1 MILFGGIFMNKML
14 VVTLAEPIGK
24 KYRDEL
30 YNFFGDDIIVDYMVC
45 SSDNIKA
52 VYEYDLILISSYDIV
67 NEIKEY
73 INPKSKIIKIIKNIN
88 PKGLQKLEKIPY
100 GEAAL
105 VVNVG
110 PKSAS
115 ESIHLIYAHGRTD
128 LDLYPY
134 YPGIKE
140 YVDTDIVITQ
150 GEPDIFQGKG
160 KNIIDIYSTVID
172 AQVYWDIILYFNL
185 PKDKYAKKLAEMS
198 VVNKNSNEGFSYIIS
213 EKVIQDN
220 VINALFENL
229 NEGIIIF
236 DSNEIIVNSSSIVQ
250 KFIGT
255 ANANIIGK
263 KVYDLLP
270 IDQIKLGKNEEMLIS
285 INNNVLICNIVRNII
300 LGSKD
305 IGLIIL
311 KRYDDMQIKM
321 YKHAKQLT
329 EKGYRAKYGLDD
341 IAGNSDVI
349 NKLKERCVKMAAS
362 ESTVLIY
369 GESGTG
375 KEIFAHIIHENSFRK
390 DKQFIAI
397 NCASIPENLLESE
410 LFGYEEGAF
419 TGAKKGG
426 KMGIFELAD
435 GGTLFLDEI
444 GEIPLHLQNRLLRV
458 LQEKEVTRIG
468 GTRVIPID
476 VRIIAATNV
485 DLRERVRKG
494 LFRKD
499 LYYRIC
505 VLPLNIPPLRE
516 RGNDVLDIFNK
527 FCEDYSYKM
536 TLSDEVKEYFLNY
549 SWEGNVRELRNCFEY
564 LKHLGK
570 KMIYYDDLPET
581 IKSNVSTKHE
591 KNNAVVEVEKNCS
604 HIEIEI
610 LSIINSENSKNRKIG
625 RKKISEMLFK
635 KDIFMSEQEV
645 RNKLLELRNKG
656 FVDIT
661 KGRSG
666 TKITERGKKYLACFE
681 NF

>member
-1 MILFGGIFMNKML
+1 MNRML

-24 KYRDEL
+24 QYRDEL
-30 YNFFGDDIIVDYMVC
+30 KSFFVDDITVDYMVC

-52 VYEYDLILISSYDIV
+52 VYDYNLILISNYDLV

-73 INPKSKIIKIIKNIN
+73 INPQSKTIKIIKNIN
-88 PKGLQKLEKIPY
+88 PKGLEKIENIPY

-115 ESIHLIYAHGRTD
+115 ESIHLIYLHGRTD

-140 YVDTDIVITQ
+140 YKDTEIVITQ
-150 GEPDIFQGKG
+150 GEPDIYQNKD
-160 KNIIDIYSTVID
+160 KQIIDIYNTVID
-172 AQVYWDIILYFNL
+172 IQIYWDIILYFGL
-185 PKDKYAKKLAEMS
+185 PKGKYSKKLAEMS
-198 VVNKNSNEGFSYIIS
+198 FVNRNSNEGFSYIMS

-236 DSNEIIVNSSSIVQ
+236 DSDEVIINSSSIVQ
-250 KFIGT
+250 KFMGI
-255 ANANIIGK
+255 ANVNIIGRR
-263 KVYDLLP
+263 VYDVLT
-270 IDQIKLGKNEEMLIS
+270 IDKDQLSRNEEMLIS
-285 INNNVLICNIVRNII
+285 INNNVLICNIVRNIT
-300 LGSKD
+300 LGNRD

-311 KRYDDMQIKM
+311 KRYDDMQMKM
-321 YKHAKQLT
+321 YRHTKQLT
-329 EKGYRAKYGLDD
+329 EKGYRAKYRLDD
-341 IAGNSDVI
+341 ITGSSTII
-349 NKLKERCVKMAAS
+349 NDLKERCIKMAAS
-362 ESTVLIY
+362 EATVLIL

-375 KEIFAHIIHENSFRK
+375 KEIFAHVIHENSFRK

-410 LFGYEEGAF
+410 FFGYDEGSF

-458 LQEKEVTRIG
+458 LQEKEVTRVG
-468 GTRVIPID
+468 GNSVIPID
-476 VRIIAATNV
+476 VRVIAATNV
-485 DLRERVRKG
+485 DIKNQVDRG

-505 VLPLNIPPLRE
+505 VLPLNIPPLRD
-516 RGNDVLDIFNK
+516 RGNDVFEIFYK
-527 FCEDYSYKM
+527 FCKDYSYKM
-536 TLSDEVKEYFLNY
+536 NLSDEVREYFLNY

-564 LKHLGK
+564 LKYLGK
-570 KMIYYDDLPET
+570 KTIYYDDLPET
-581 IKSNVSTKHE
+581 IKKNETIVE
-591 KNNAVVEVEKNCS
+591 KVYKVVELKENCGNV
-604 HIEIEI
+604 EIEI
-610 LSIINSENSKNRKIG
+610 LDIIMSENAKNRKIG
-625 RKKISEMLFK
+625 RKKISDLLCK
-635 KDIFMSEQEV
+635 KNIFMSEQEV
-645 RNKLLELRNKG
+645 RKKLLELKDKNL
-656 FVDIT
+656 VDIT
-661 KGRSG
+661 KGRGG
-666 TKITERGKKYLACFE
+666 TRITDEGIKYLKCFKK
-681 NF
+681 NI

>member
-1 MILFGGIFMNKML
+1 MNKML
-14 VVTLAEPIGK
+14 VVTLAEPIAIQ
-24 KYRDEL
+24 YRDEL
-30 YNFFGDDIIVDYMVC
+30 RSFFGDAITVDYWIC
-45 SSDNIKA
+45 NFSNIKD
-52 VYEYDLILISSYDIV
+52 VYDYDLVLISNFDLV

-88 PKGLQKLEKIPY
+88 PKGLRKIESIPY

-115 ESIHLIYAHGRTD
+115 ESIHLIYSHGRTD

-140 YVDTDIVITQ
+140 YVDTEIVITQ
-150 GEPDIFQGKG
+150 GEPDIYQNKD
-160 KNIIDIYSTVID
+160 KDIIDIYATVID
-172 AQVYWDIILYFNL
+172 AQIYWDIILYFGL
-185 PKDKYAKKLAEMS
+185 PKDKYGKKLAEMS
-198 VVNKNSNEGFSYIIS
+198 VVNRNSNEGFSYIMS

-236 DSNEIIVNSSSIVQ
+236 DTDENIINSSSIVQ
-250 KFIGT
+250 NFLGI
-255 ANANIIGK
+255 ANVNIIGRT
-263 KVYDLLP
+263 VYDVLP
-270 IDQIKLGKNEEMLIS
+270 IDKNQLGRNEEMLIS
-285 INNNVLICNIVRNII
+285 VNNNVLICNTVRNIT
-300 LGSKD
+300 LGNKD

-311 KRYDDMQIKM
+311 KRYDDMQMKM
-321 YKHAKQLT
+321 YKHTKELT
-329 EKGYRAKYGLDD
+329 EKGYRAKYSLDD

-349 NKLKERCVKMAAS
+349 NDLKERCIKMAAS
-362 ESTVLIY
+362 EATVLIL

-375 KEIFAHIIHENSFRK
+375 KEIFAHVIHENSFRK

-410 LFGYEEGAF
+410 FFGYEEGSF

-458 LQEKEVTRIG
+458 LQEKEVTRVG
-468 GTRVIPID
+468 GNSVIPID
-476 VRIIAATNV
+476 VRVIAATNV
-485 DLRERVRKG
+485 DLKNQVRKG

-505 VLPLNIPPLRE
+505 VLPLNIPPLRD
-516 RGNDVLDIFNK
+516 RGSDVLDIFDK
-527 FCEDYSYKM
+527 FCRDYSYKM
-536 TLSDEVKEYFLNY
+536 NLTDEVKKHFLNY
-549 SWEGNVRELRNCFEY
+549 SWEGNIRELRNCFEY

-570 KMIYYDDLPET
+570 KTICYGDLPET
-581 IKSNVSTKHE
+581 IKMDVSFAE
-591 KNNAVVEVEKNCS
+591 RASSVVKLEENSRDV
-604 HIEIEI
+604 EIEI
-610 LSIINSENSKNRKIG
+610 LSIIKDENSQNRKIG
-625 RKKISEMLFK
+625 RKKISKLLCK
-635 KDIFMSEQEV
+635 KNIFMSEQEV
-645 RNKLLELRNKG
+645 RKILLELKDKNL
-656 FVDIT
+656 VDIT
-661 KGRSG
+661 KGRGG
-666 TKITERGKKYLACFE
+666 TRITNEGIKYLMTF
-681 NF
+681 

>member
-1 MILFGGIFMNKML
+1 MNKML

-24 KYRDEL
+24 QYRDEL
-30 YNFFGDDIIVDYMVC
+30 KRFFGDAITIDYMVC
-45 SSDNIKA
+45 SSSNIKA
-52 VYEYDLILISSYDIV
+52 VYDYDLILISNYDLV

-73 INPKSKIIKIIKNIN
+73 INSRSKIIKIIKNIN
-88 PKGLQKLEKIPY
+88 PKGLEKIEKIPY

-115 ESIHLIYAHGRTD
+115 ESIHLIYSHGRTD

-140 YVDTDIVITQ
+140 YADTEIVITQ
-150 GEPDIFQGKG
+150 GEPDIFINKD
-160 KNIIDIYSTVID
+160 KHIIDIYATVID
-172 AQVYWDIILYFNL
+172 AQIYWDIILYFGL
-185 PKDKYAKKLAEMS
+185 PRDRYGKKLAEMS
-198 VVNKNSNEGFSYIIS
+198 VVNRNSNEGFSYIIS

-236 DSNEIIVNSSSIVQ
+236 DSDEIVINSSSSVQ

-255 ANANIIGK
+255 ANINIIGRT
-263 KVYDLLP
+263 VYEVLP
-270 IDQIKLGKNEEMLIS
+270 IDKGQLYRNEEMLIP
-285 INNNVLICNIVRNII
+285 INNNVLICNIVRNIT
-300 LGSKD
+300 LGKRD

-311 KRYDDMQIKM
+311 KRYDDMQMKM
-321 YKHAKQLT
+321 YKHTKDLT
-329 EKGYRAKYGLDD
+329 EKGYRAKYSLDD

-349 NKLKERCVKMAAS
+349 NGLKERCIKMAAS
-362 ESTVLIY
+362 EATVLIL

-375 KEIFAHIIHENSFRK
+375 KEIFAHVIHENSFRK

-410 LFGYEEGAF
+410 FFGYDEGSF

-458 LQEKEVTRIG
+458 LQEKEVTRVG
-468 GTRVIPID
+468 GNSVVPID
-476 VRIIAATNV
+476 VRVIAATNV
-485 DLRERVRKG
+485 ELKNQVNKG

-505 VLPLNIPPLRE
+505 VLPLNIPPLRD
-516 RGNDVLDIFNK
+516 RSSDVLDIFDK
-527 FCEDYSYKM
+527 FCRDYSYKM
-536 TLSDEVKEYFLNY
+536 DLSDEVKKHFLNY

-570 KMIYYDDLPET
+570 KTICYGDLPET
-581 IKSNVSTKHE
+581 IKMNVSFTQKVSD
-591 KNNAVVEVEKNCS
+591 VVEPEENYGDV
-604 HIEIEI
+604 EIEI
-610 LSIINSENSKNRKIG
+610 LNIIKNENSQNRKIG
-625 RKKISEMLFK
+625 RKKISELLCK
-635 KDIFMSEQEV
+635 KNIFMSEQEV
-645 RNKLLELRNKG
+645 RKKLLELKDKNL
-656 FVDIT
+656 VDIT
-661 KGRSG
+661 KGRGG
-666 TKITERGKKYLACFE
+666 TRITNEGIAYVMSL
-681 NF
+681 